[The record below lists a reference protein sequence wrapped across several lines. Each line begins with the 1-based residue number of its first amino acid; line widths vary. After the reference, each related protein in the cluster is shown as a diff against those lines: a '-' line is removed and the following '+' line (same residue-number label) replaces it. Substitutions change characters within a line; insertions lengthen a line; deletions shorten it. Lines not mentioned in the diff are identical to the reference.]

1 VTASSQLPVT
11 ERWAQFGPRK
21 KSWLINVPVGG
32 VCLSAFILAS
42 KNGAILLGLPRAG
55 VEWEEQGG
63 ERLSGARELEKSN
76 TWILPATH
84 LLIGENPDDASIRIA
99 REFTGLKG
107 KPEFVMIQSHTRP
120 AKLWFKH
127 VGDAVHWD
135 LCFVYHLEIDAVP
148 KQLKLWWK
156 EMRLFGKEEIRS
168 LKIGR
173 GHRDIL
179 KEGGYIK

>member
-1 VTASSQLPVT
+1 MTAQRQLPVT

-32 VCLSAFILAS
+32 VCLSTFIVAKS
-42 KNGAILLGLPRAG
+42 GDAILLGLPRSG
-55 VEWEEQGG
+55 VEWAEQGG
-63 ERLSGARELEKSN
+63 ERLSGAEELERSN

-84 LLIGENPDDASIRIA
+84 LLLGETPDDASIRIA
-99 REFTGLKG
+99 RDFTGLKG
-107 KPEFVMIQSHTRP
+107 IPEFAMIQSHTRP

-127 VGDAVHWD
+127 VGNAVHWD
-135 LCFVYHLEIDAVP
+135 LCFVYKLKIRGVP
-148 KQLKLWWK
+148 KKLLPWWK
-156 EMRLFGKEEIRS
+156 EMRLFDRVELRT

-179 KEGGYIK
+179 KEGGYLR